1 MESYMEKNEYYFYVL
16 ECADGTFYGGYAAN
30 VQKRLAVHNSGKG
43 AKYTRS
49 RRPVKLIYFE
59 AFETKSEAM
68 RAEYKFKQ
76 LTRKEKE
83 VFLKEFWQ
91 GEHTKEFSKE

>member
-1 MESYMEKNEYYFYVL
+1 MEKNEHYFYVL
-16 ECADGTFYGGYAAN
+16 ECADGSFYGGYARD

-49 RRPVKLIYFE
+49 RLPVKLIYSE
-59 AFETKSEAM
+59 TYETKSEAM
-68 RAEYKFKQ
+68 RAEYKFKK

-83 VFLKEFWQ
+83 VFLREFWSS
-91 GEHTKEFSKE
+91 EHSKKFPE